1 MISFAECLDSIPS
14 QLEYYSWS
22 GFKSRFAAGP
32 YHYKNM
38 KVKARVKPQFL
49 SPQIIY
55 TVNLVFMFAYPKKPT
70 KSHEY
75 ICLKHKLQ
83 GENQSSISYLAYE
96 REDGWWMCELYQLT
110 SDHRTVDLEILFD
123 GFHSSY
129 NVIGAEGIEFWPLE
143 KVEHKDEKQPI
154 IYSDANWEEKLPTN
168 YVDIIKWSKNSVQWT
183 TKKEAYS
190 IICKGFLLSDGQEW
204 FSLDNNGKKC
214 HMLSARVA
222 GISTGECIDE
232 KMDWMP
238 LHESRFG
245 EVLECD
251 FWKLRIDTKIQSQ
264 LLSSLTT
271 YVSYLVYKL
280 PETQF
285 GSEAPLLVNDSVSD
299 WSSIMDKFSA
309 LVKSIGKQKWFSI
322 NKKGEHHEMISIAEC
337 LDNSSL
343 RSVTRRY
350 RDKFAVGSYDYFYH
364 AELKTH
370 VKSQLLSP
378 LTTYMVNLV
387 FSIDFFW
394 SKCQPIN
401 LEYRLQGE
409 TKTSVSYLAYKI
421 EDGMLACELFQF
433 TSDSQFV
440 DLEIVFEGFDE
451 YYESIFVQGIEFRPM
466 EKQVEHKDENQTISD
481 SDAYCEEELPADY
494 EDIMK
499 RSTDILQWT
508 TKKEAYSIIRKG
520 FLIDDGEKWFFL
532 DKKGKK
538 CHKLSA
544 AYISAFSKEEIDL
557 SESRFKEAALLSSSG
572 FCFRCEIESH
582 LLSPQT
588 TYATYLVYK
597 YLPEN
602 QSRFEGPMVVRDNLV
617 GADYWY
623 VYLVSPTTPVI
634 RPKTDQNTHN
644 PVHRP
649 KIKCIPQQRNDGWI
663 EVQIWEF
670 RTAATIEMVPID
682 FYVELARALPYKKF
696 HIDYYMDSYNN
707 IPSFEGLVIQGFEV
721 RPT

>member
-1 MISFAECLDSIPS
+1 MIAMDAEP
-14 QLEYYSWS
+14 
-22 GFKSRFAAGP
+22 P
-32 YHYKNM
+32 
-38 KVKARVKPQFL
+38 
-49 SPQIIY
+49 
-55 TVNLVFMFAYPKKPT
+55 
-70 KSHEY
+70 
-75 ICLKHKLQ
+75 
-83 GENQSSISYLAYE
+83 
-96 REDGWWMCELYQLT
+96 LYFT
-110 SDHRTVDLEILFD
+110 
-123 GFHSSY
+123 
-129 NVIGAEGIEFWPLE
+129 
-143 KVEHKDEKQPI
+143 
-154 IYSDANWEEKLPTN
+154 
-168 YVDIIKWSKNSVQWT
+168 
-183 TKKEAYS
+183 
-190 IICKGFLLSDGQEW
+190 
-204 FSLDNNGKKC
+204 
-214 HMLSARVA
+214 
-222 GISTGECIDE
+222 
-232 KMDWMP
+232 
-238 LHESRFG
+238 
-245 EVLECD
+245 
-251 FWKLRIDTKIQSQ
+251 
-264 LLSSLTT
+264 
-271 YVSYLVYKL
+271 
-280 PETQF
+280 
-285 GSEAPLLVNDSVSD
+285 SEAELKQLMHKGVLING
-299 WSSIMDKFSA
+299 
-309 LVKSIGKQKWFSI
+309 GKTWFSI

-387 FSIDFFW
+387 FSFDFFW
-394 SKCQPIN
+394 SECQPIN

-532 DKKGKK
+532 DKNGKK

-707 IPSFEGLVIQGFEV
+707 IPSFEGLDIQGFEV